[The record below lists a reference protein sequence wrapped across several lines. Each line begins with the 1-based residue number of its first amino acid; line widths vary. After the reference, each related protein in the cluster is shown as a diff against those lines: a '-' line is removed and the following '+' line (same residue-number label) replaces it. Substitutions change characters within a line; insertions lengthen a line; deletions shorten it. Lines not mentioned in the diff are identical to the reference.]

1 LTDEPS
7 ALPLEDN
14 EQQTDRH
21 QKYRKFPE
29 NKLKYQQF
37 SRQKKGSKK
46 MNLTKSLFSI
56 TVGLLF
62 AVSAFAQTETFSDA
76 NVDYTFNLPEATWK
90 QTVKPSTTSP
100 NVEYVYGDRSNG
112 RLEVR
117 RILIQ
122 ADDMLA
128 DVIKTVEQSLQFQ
141 PGYVAGKQEEFK
153 GSLGG
158 KVFNYEYINSGRNM
172 SGRFY
177 FLKADDKT
185 VYVLRFTGQRDKL
198 RSVRNQTDSIAR
210 TFSLKKSK

>member
-1 LTDEPS
+1 MCIRDS
-7 ALPLEDN
+7 
-14 EQQTDRH
+14 
-21 QKYRKFPE
+21 
-29 NKLKYQQF
+29 
-37 SRQKKGSKK
+37 
-46 MNLTKSLFSI
+46 
-56 TVGLLF
+56 
-62 AVSAFAQTETFSDA
+62 
-76 NVDYTFNLPEATWK
+76 
-90 QTVKPSTTSP
+90 
-100 NVEYVYGDRSNG
+100 
-112 RLEVR
+112 
-117 RILIQ
+117 
-122 ADDMLA
+122 
-128 DVIKTVEQSLQFQ
+128 EQSLQFQ